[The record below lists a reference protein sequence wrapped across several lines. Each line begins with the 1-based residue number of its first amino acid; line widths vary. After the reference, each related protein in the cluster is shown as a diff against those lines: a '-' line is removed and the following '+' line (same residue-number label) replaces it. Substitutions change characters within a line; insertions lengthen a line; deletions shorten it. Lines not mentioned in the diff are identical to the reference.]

1 MNLTIQDLKEYLNIY
16 FSQDDRL
23 LDLILK
29 ASINYVKSYTGL
41 AKEDFS
47 DNDSIK
53 IAILVLAAEMYENRN
68 FIVQNDKTNK
78 VVASILDMY
87 SINLL

>member
-23 LDLILK
+23 LDLILR
-29 ASINYVKSYTGL
+29 ASIDYVSDYTGL

-47 DNDSIK
+47 DNSSIR

-68 FIVQNDKTNK
+68 FIVQNDKANK
-78 VVASILDMY
+78 VVASILDMH
-87 SINLL
+87 SINLR